1 MATRIGLITDLHYR
15 GVVPGTAKNLKRE
28 SRKAGELLRRS
39 LEEFSRRRV
48 DALIVAGDCVD
59 DETQPGV
66 LEDVAA
72 LGELLAASGLRV
84 ILVPGNHDPAPETFY
99 GALPAALRPPRYQRV
114 GECEVLTFGEDVS
127 TEGTEQALRSAT
139 AMAEMETVLREPGPV
154 TLVVQHYVVFP
165 DHEGPGYNH
174 TYQNAAQIRGLMEG
188 SPRRVVSV
196 SGHYHRGYPLT
207 EHNGVRYFTGR
218 ALCEA
223 PYPYY
228 VIEVEGE
235 EVRVE
240 EAPLAGE

>member
-1 MATRIGLITDLHYR
+1 MTTRVGLITDLHYR
-15 GVVPGTAKNLKRE
+15 EVVPGTAKNPKRE
-28 SRKAGELLRRS
+28 SRKVGELLRRA
-39 LEEFSRRRV
+39 LEELSRRSV
-48 DALIVAGDCVD
+48 DALVVAGDCVD

-72 LGELLAASGLRV
+72 LGDVLLASGLHV

-99 GALPAALRPPRYQRV
+99 AALPGTLRPPRRQRV
-114 GECEVLTFGEDVS
+114 GECEVLTYGEDTS
-127 TEGTEQALRSAT
+127 TAGTERALRVPA
-139 AMAEMETVLREPGPV
+139 AMAEMAEALRAPGPV

-174 TYQNAAQIRGLMEG
+174 TYQNASEIRALMEG
-188 SPRRVVSV
+188 SPRRVVSL

-207 EHNGVRYFTGR
+207 VHNGVRYFTGR

-228 VIEVEGE
+228 VIHVEDDAA
-235 EVRVE
+235 RVE
-240 EAPLAGE
+240 EHVLG